1 METVIE
7 QIEKARSQGLD
18 VRVDRYPYLAYSTG
32 LNFFFPGWSKA
43 GGRFQERLKDA
54 GQRQRMQAETEAKV
68 EANGGWHSVMISG
81 VDEQRQET
89 LGQRLDELAE
99 AAQESPYEFA
109 CDLLV
114 DSESRVSIVGYAMSD
129 ENTERVLQLP
139 YCMVSSDGGA
149 EEARPGPGGHPRSF
163 GAFPRAIRRY
173 VLERKSIE
181 LPEMIRK
188 MTSLPAETVGI
199 RNRGRLEA
207 GAFADIVL
215 FDLER
220 IADKATYLEPN
231 QYSEGV
237 EYLLLN
243 GQFAIEEGRLTPA
256 RAGRTLVRGS

>member
-1 METVIE
+1 M
-7 QIEKARSQGLD
+7 
-18 VRVDRYPYLAYSTG
+18 
-32 LNFFFPGWSKA
+32 
-43 GGRFQERLKDA
+43 
-54 GQRQRMQAETEAKV
+54 
-68 EANGGWHSVMISG
+68 
-81 VDEQRQET
+81 
-89 LGQRLDELAE
+89 
-99 AAQESPYEFA
+99 
-109 CDLLV
+109 
-114 DSESRVSIVGYAMSD
+114 
-129 ENTERVLQLP
+129 
-139 YCMVSSDGGA
+139 
-149 EEARPGPGGHPRSF
+149 
-163 GAFPRAIRRY
+163 
-173 VLERKSIE
+173 LERKSIE